1 MRMFVFY
8 ILMSTTRK
16 LLFFPNTYI
25 RPADIFSF
33 VNPICWIELWEES
46 KETRT
51 KIQRALAKMMKREMS
66 NAFDR
71 W

>member
-1 MRMFVFY
+1 M
-8 ILMSTTRK
+8 
-16 LLFFPNTYI
+16 
-25 RPADIFSF
+25 
-33 VNPICWIELWEES
+33 WEES

-51 KIQRALAKMMKREMS
+51 KIQRALAKMMQREMS